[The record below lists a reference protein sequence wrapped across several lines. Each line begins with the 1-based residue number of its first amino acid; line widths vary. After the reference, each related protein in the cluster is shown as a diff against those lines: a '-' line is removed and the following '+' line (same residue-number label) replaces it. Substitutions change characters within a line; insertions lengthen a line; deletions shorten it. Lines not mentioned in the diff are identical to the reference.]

1 MTAEA
6 LLEEWAAKQGWGV
19 ESQLELCLQYI
30 ERQQDNQCFEDF
42 LSNRAFM
49 EEEAAWCSAEAEVRN
64 QENEEYRE
72 ALEAEQ
78 NPAEP
83 A

>member
-1 MTAEA
+1 MTAEG
-6 LLEEWAAKQGWGV
+6 LLEEWAVKQGWGV

-42 LSNRAFM
+42 LSSQAFM
-49 EEEAAWCSAEAEVRN
+49 EDESARCFAEAEVRN
-64 QENEEYRE
+64 QENEECRE

>member
-6 LLEEWAAKQGWGV
+6 LLEEWSQKQGWDV
-19 ESQLELCLQYI
+19 NSQLFLCLQYI

-42 LSNRAFM
+42 LSNKAFT
-49 EEEAAWCSAEAEVRN
+49 EEEMARCFAEAEVRN